1 MGPLPAALC
10 SAAVCRSMPTAH
22 CPLGSNKPEDTQ
34 RGNVQNGLHCP
45 LPTAVWHSAE
55 GFTLPMAPSGAAVY
69 RNTNTA
75 HYPLQCGSVL
85 KDLHCPLPTTAT
97 HRPHHC
103 RWCHPLISRTCSL
116 PTCEAMWQAWT
127 AAPRTLRPPRGPRSR
142 RLKRNTSPLLTWWAG
157 RRRRLRQRRQVQPNP
172 ERTAVP

>member
-1 MGPLPAALC
+1 MSSSVHPRIAGGRGQWAHYPLPFAVQLSMAGCPLPSAPC

-34 RGNVQNGLHCP
+34 RGSVQNGLHCP

-85 KDLHCPLPTTAT
+85 KDLHCPLPTTAGQCT
-97 HRPHHC
+97 QGATTAHCPPQGHSPRPMVHIKAH
-103 RWCHPLISRTCSL
+103 
-116 PTCEAMWQAWT
+116 
-127 AAPRTLRPPRGPRSR
+127 
-142 RLKRNTSPLLTWWAG
+142 AG
-157 RRRRLRQRRQVQPNP
+157 
-172 ERTAVP
+172 A